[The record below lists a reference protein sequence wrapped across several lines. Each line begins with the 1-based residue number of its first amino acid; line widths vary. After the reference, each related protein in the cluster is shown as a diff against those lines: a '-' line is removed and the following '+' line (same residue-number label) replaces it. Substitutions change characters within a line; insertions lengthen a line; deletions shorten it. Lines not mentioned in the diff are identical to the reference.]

1 MGDVCINISVWDYNK
16 QASRCFKYNTSYK
29 GTTPVYFAA
38 QEGRLDA
45 IKFLYTKLRCDLAT
59 PSNDG
64 LKPIHAA
71 SQCGHTH
78 IVKVSD

>member
-1 MGDVCINISVWDYNK
+1 MNC
-16 QASRCFKYNTSYK
+16 NT

-38 QEGRLDA
+38 QEGRLEA
-45 IKFLYTKLRCDLAT
+45 LKFLATKLKCDLTT

-71 SQCGHTH
+71 AQCGHTH
-78 IVKVSD
+78 IVKVSS